1 VSKVVLVP
9 HQKSWAEQFAILKQ
23 EMSELLGRHL
33 VCLEH
38 FGSTSFQEIVAKPI
52 IDITGM
58 VKDLDKFDEFLASNL
73 PSHMKNYGENGV
85 TGRRYLV
92 VLDGEGNPRSHVH
105 LFANGSSQFHDR
117 IRLRDYLRNNPEAL
131 REYETLKRDLAG
143 RFKDDP
149 VAYWEGKVPFI
160 RAMLAKAR

>member
-1 VSKVVLVP
+1 
-9 HQKSWAEQFAILKQ
+9 
-23 EMSELLGRHL
+23 
-33 VCLEH
+33 LEH
-38 FGSTSFQEIVAKPI
+38 FGSTSFQGIIAKPI

-58 VKDLDKFDEFLASNL
+58 VKDLGKFDEFLASSL

-85 TGRRYLV
+85 PDRRYLV
-92 VLDGEGNPRSHVH
+92 VLDGEGNARAHIH
-105 LFANGSSQFHDR
+105 LFENGSSQFHGR

-131 REYETLKRDLAG
+131 KEYEALKRDLAG

-149 VAYWEGKVPFI
+149 AAYWEGKVPFI